1 MRSVA
6 AIFLFFLTASLAA
19 SDYCIKKDAGF
30 YRLINTHSF
39 GRYAVTS
46 QSQKCLVSTRRDLIL
61 LSVKNPSNS
70 VFSVKNPSFY
80 YSNSKIKLKIDGKY
94 LTGKIISADEK
105 YFDIDLEIKPGDSG
119 CGVFDAA
126 NGNLAGLVSHQ
137 FYDGKT
143 TRNRIVRT
151 DNLSDDD
158 FEEIN
163 AAELLKEWQIF
174 NSVKQYEYSLRE
186 TLKNASTFE
195 EIQKFI
201 LLHPFNHVSDT
212 VWKSSFL
219 KNETEKSINNIKQI
233 QKRFS
238 E

>member
-1 MRSVA
+1 MLNGNTRKN
-6 AIFLFFLTASLAA
+6 FTACNDMEAE
-19 SDYCIKKDAGF
+19 
-30 YRLINTHSF
+30 
-39 GRYAVTS
+39 
-46 QSQKCLVSTRRDLIL
+46 IL
-61 LSVKNPSNS
+61 LEKVLSEMKETLSGTELCVVLGGSYGRGDGGVRIDRANGILYNDLDFF
-70 VFSVKNPSFY
+70 VFSRRKSP
-80 YSNSKIKLKIDGKY
+80 
-94 LTGKIISADEK
+94 E
-105 YFDIDLEIKPGDSG
+105 
-119 CGVFDAA
+119 
-126 NGNLAGLVSHQ
+126 
-137 FYDGKT
+137 
-143 TRNRIVRT
+143 
-151 DNLSDDD
+151 
-158 FEEIN
+158 